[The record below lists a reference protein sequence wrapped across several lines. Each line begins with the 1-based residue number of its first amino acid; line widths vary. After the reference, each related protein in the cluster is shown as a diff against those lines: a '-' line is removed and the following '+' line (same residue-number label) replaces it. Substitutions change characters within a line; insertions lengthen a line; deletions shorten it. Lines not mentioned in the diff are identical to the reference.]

1 MLLPLSIHSESR
13 AVVMETE
20 GMVCATG
27 LVEPGGGIEV
37 STFTLFSAS
46 LRCLPG
52 RDPGS
57 GVVWPLWPEPELLSH
72 LESWLSTQFRVL

>member
-1 MLLPLSIHSESR
+1 
-13 AVVMETE
+13 
-20 GMVCATG
+20 MVCATG

-72 LESWLSTQFRVL
+72 LES